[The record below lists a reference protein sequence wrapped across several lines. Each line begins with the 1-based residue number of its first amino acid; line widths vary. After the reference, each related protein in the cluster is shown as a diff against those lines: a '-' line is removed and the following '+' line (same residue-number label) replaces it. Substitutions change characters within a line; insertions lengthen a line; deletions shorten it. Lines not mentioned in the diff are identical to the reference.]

1 MPLVLGTISAVQHF
15 SAVKP
20 VVLAAILVI
29 GFYSGSIGR
38 KSACARCKM
47 KLSCPGCAAK

>member
-1 MPLVLGTISAVQHF
+1 VPLVLGTISAVRDF
-15 SAVKP
+15 AAIKP

-38 KSACARCKM
+38 KKARARRRM
-47 KLSCPGCAAK
+47 KLCCPGCAAR